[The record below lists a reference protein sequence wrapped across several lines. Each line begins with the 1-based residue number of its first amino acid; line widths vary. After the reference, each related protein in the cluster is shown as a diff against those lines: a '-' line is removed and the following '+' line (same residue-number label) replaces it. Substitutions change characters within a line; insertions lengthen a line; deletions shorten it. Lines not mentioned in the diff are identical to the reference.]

1 MMMAM
6 ELQTLADAVL
16 AEWRHRE
23 VAAQSVGGA
32 AGVRADAGGDTWR
45 TSSRWSWL
53 IGRY

>member
-1 MMMAM
+1 MGM
-6 ELQTLADAVL
+6 EMQVLADAVL

-23 VAAQSVGGA
+23 ATARPVGGA
-32 AGVRADAGGDTWR
+32 AGVRADAEGDTWR